1 MRFGSFF
8 YPTSFDPSEDS
19 QAIDD
24 CLHEAALIEELG
36 MDAIW
41 LAEHHFAGEVAYAD
55 PLVFAS
61 AVAAKT
67 NRVLI
72 GLGVVE
78 MALHNPVRLAIQTAL
93 VDNLSHGRLIVGTGR
108 GSNYGAYEYIGF
120 GTTMSEGHER
130 LDEAEDLLIKAWT
143 EENLHYEGK
152 FWKASFPSIR
162 PRPYQQPH
170 PPLARACINDES
182 IKAMAGIGRP
192 ALLRGSST
200 DALGRSI
207 SLYRD
212 TMISEGFS
220 EPEVEQALDNSWV
233 WRECYIAETDDQALE
248 EFLPPTMRASEL
260 LRGMRERWNPKDQE
274 APTPA
279 PLLPRSAYKAVPDPS
294 ANEALIG
301 SPKRVAEQVALLRDA
316 GTRNFMLSHRG
327 LVSREKAHS
336 SWKLLCE
343 KVMPLFK

>member
-72 GLGVVE
+72 GLGVIE

-274 APTPA
+274 SPTPV
-279 PLLPRSAYKAVPDPS
+279 PLLPRSAYKAVPDPG